1 MAAVAR
7 AVRRAVWL
15 ALVALVFAFPAPPT
29 PRVARPIVVVAAN
42 QSFNWS
48 GYVQGRLEKN
58 ATFHSIAATW
68 RVPVAR
74 PHRAGEAEHSS
85 SWIGIGGGCL
95 DTSCKL
101 TDVTLIQAGIGH
113 DVDASGKADY
123 YAWWEA
129 IPAPLVRTDLKVR
142 AGDRVLVEIEEGTPG
157 LWTIRIRN
165 RSTGET
171 FSLTLPYASTYGSAE
186 WVIETPVVI
195 SETTGA
201 VTVGPMP
208 DLSVVH
214 FNHATANGKPAGFV
228 PAERMEL
235 VDFDLTLIAT
245 PSLPDRQAD
254 GFNDCTYRVIC
265 PAPRRS

>member
-15 ALVALVFAFPAPPT
+15 ALVALVFAFPAPPN

-74 PHRAGEAEHSS
+74 PHRAGEAEYSS

-129 IPAPLVRTDLKVR
+129 IPAPLVRTDLRVR
-142 AGDRVLVEIEEGTPG
+142 A
-157 LWTIRIRN
+157 
-165 RSTGET
+165 
-171 FSLTLPYASTYGSAE
+171 
-186 WVIETPVVI
+186 
-195 SETTGA
+195 
-201 VTVGPMP
+201 
-208 DLSVVH
+208 
-214 FNHATANGKPAGFV
+214 
-228 PAERMEL
+228 EL

>member
-1 MAAVAR
+1 MRAAVAR

-74 PHRAGEAEHSS
+74 PHRAGEAEYSS

-113 DVDASGKADY
+113 DVDASGEAEY

-129 IPAPLVRTDLKVR
+129 IPPPRVRTDLRLGVR
-142 AGDRVLVEIEEGTPG
+142 
-157 LWTIRIRN
+157 
-165 RSTGET
+165 
-171 FSLTLPYASTYGSAE
+171 
-186 WVIETPVVI
+186 
-195 SETTGA
+195 
-201 VTVGPMP
+201 VGPPPLAAPRRP
-208 DLSVVH
+208 DR
-214 FNHATANGKPAGFV
+214 AAAGF
-228 PAERMEL
+228 
-235 VDFDLTLIAT
+235 D
-245 PSLPDRQAD
+245 
-254 GFNDCTYRVIC
+254 DCTSRASC

>member
-1 MAAVAR
+1 MDNKEL
-7 AVRRAVWL
+7 L
-15 ALVALVFAFPAPPT
+15 AGTTVYLPVHVKGALFEIGDGHA
-29 PRVARPIVVVAAN
+29 
-42 QSFNWS
+42 
-48 GYVQGRLEKN
+48 GQGNGEVDITALE
-58 ATFHSIAATW
+58 
-68 RVPVAR
+68 
-74 PHRAGEAEHSS
+74 
-85 SWIGIGGGCL
+85 
-95 DTSCKL
+95 TSL
-101 TDVTLIQAGIGH
+101 TGTLQFI
-113 DVDASGKADY
+113 
-123 YAWWEA
+123 
-129 IPAPLVRTDLKVR
+129 VRTDLKVR